1 MIVIIHFL
9 LILRLVEL
17 FLKKKKFRSLRTI
30 KKFFRF
36 LNPVFFIF
44 SSSLTIGFKMEE
56 FSLLGASHF
65 TRARLSQLQF
75 VNPSIK

>member
-17 FLKKKKFRSLRTI
+17 FLKKKFRSLRTI